1 LLPQGEAIAA
11 IREKNVAFPTQ
22 YLFTVL
28 EVSVRWG
35 CTQAQIVDWAIAG
48 ELDLLY
54 GFSPVRFGETSIG
67 GLMSIDGNEVRPL
80 FRQHAESARKVYLTQ
95 ARPDTATAWQRITEP
110 PHGVRV
116 MASDIVI
123 SADEIERFEA
133 THEISRKLHSGPGT
147 PSKYDWDGF
156 YVELI
161 RRVHLDGIPERQKDL
176 IAEMQDWFI
185 GHSSEGEAP
194 DESTIRRRIQ
204 AVWKGLKGEAA

>member
-1 LLPQGEAIAA
+1 M
-11 IREKNVAFPTQ
+11 AFPTQ

-35 CTQAQIVDWAIAG
+35 CTQAQIIDWAIAG

-67 GLMSIDGNEVRPL
+67 GLMSIDGNEVRAL
-80 FRQHAESARKVYLTQ
+80 FRQHFEPAKKAYLTQ
-95 ARPDTATAWQRITEP
+95 ARPNAATAWQTITQP
-110 PHGVRV
+110 KHGLRV
-116 MASDIVI
+116 TASDIVV

-133 THEISRKLHSGPGT
+133 THEIVRRAHSGPGT

-156 YVELI
+156 YVALI
-161 RRVHLDGIPERQKDL
+161 RRVHLDGIPERQKEL
-176 IAEMQDWFI
+176 IAEMQEWFI
-185 GHSSEGEAP
+185 SNSTDGEAP